1 MELLAA
7 AASPYVSK
15 VVMAAHHAG
24 VEIDVVNVDATNGDP
39 RLDKANP
46 LAKIPCLVLED
57 GTGLFD
63 SRVITRHLDR
73 VGNGKLFPT
82 AQPHLAERYEAL
94 CDGLNDVTVGGIYEM
109 RFRPEDKVHQP
120 WLDRLWDKANRALT
134 AIADDLPETGANLN
148 IGGIALAASLGYL
161 DLRYAGKW
169 EDAHP
174 AVRKWQQGFA
184 TDHADLAALLPSA

>member
-1 MELLAA
+1 MQLLAA

-24 VEIDVVNVDATNGDP
+24 VDIEVVNVDATNGDA
-39 RLDKANP
+39 RLDQANP
-46 LAKIPCLVLED
+46 LAKIPCLVLDD

-73 VGNGKLFPT
+73 IGNGKLFPT
-82 AQPHLAERYEAL
+82 EAPHLAERMEAL

-120 WLDRLWDKANRALT
+120 WLDRLWDKANRALN
-134 AIADDLPETGANLN
+134 ALADDLPATGEELN
-148 IGGIALAASLGYL
+148 IGGIALAAALGYL

-174 AVRKWQQGFA
+174 AVREWQKRFA
-184 TDHADLAALLPSA
+184 ADHADLAALLPSA